1 MFLKIAYIMIL
12 KVTNQIMLNNNLH
25 RNTQL
30 YKDRKDWVRYAK
42 VKQASFEKNVTIHL
56 GAMST

>member
-30 YKDRKDWVRYAK
+30 YKDRKDWVRYTK
-42 VKQASFEKNVTIHL
+42 VKQALFEKNVTIHL